1 MRKSIVIAMAAAA
14 VAAGTAL
21 AAPASADVCTAP
33 QLAAGTCTSVTVTV
47 LDGTLSILVTPT
59 AVGTSGTVTSTAA
72 ALADVNLGPT
82 LVTDTRLSATGWI
95 SKATAST
102 FTPVVAGPT
111 AIPVSASQFYV
122 NPTGTVPGL
131 ATLSFS
137 NGTGTSG
144 ANAPVASGANL
155 VSATATG
162 PSVVTYVPMLRLTV
176 PANQPGGA
184 YTGTVTQSV
193 S

>member
-1 MRKSIVIAMAAAA
+1 MRKSLVLTLAAAA

-21 AAPASADVCTAP
+21 AAPASADVCTAG

-47 LDGTLSILVTPT
+47 LDGSLSILVTPV
-59 AVGTSGTVTSTAA
+59 AVGTSGTVTSSAG
-72 ALADVNLGPT
+72 ALADISLGPT
-82 LVTDTRLSATGWI
+82 LVTDTRLSSTGWVAKATG
-95 SKATAST
+95 SA
-102 FTPVVAGPT
+102 FTPTVAGPT
-111 AIPVSASQFYV
+111 AIASSASAFYV
-122 NPTGTVPGL
+122 NPTGTVPGT
-131 ATLSFS
+131 ATLTYS
-137 NGTGTSG
+137 NGTGSSG

-155 VSATATG
+155 VSAVAAG
-162 PSVVTYVPMLRLTV
+162 PSVVTFVPMLRLTV